1 MTPKLTKPRKPYVRA
16 RAAEPSTWAGLTGI
30 LAAILP
36 VMPPQYQAVAS
47 AVAAVAGAVA
57 VFKADPPKE

>member
-1 MTPKLTKPRKPYVRA
+1 MTAKPRKYMRA
-16 RAAEPSTWAGLTGI
+16 RAAEPSSWAGLGGI
-30 LAAILP
+30 LAAMLP
-36 VMPPQYQAVAS
+36 ALPPQYQAVAS

>member
-1 MTPKLTKPRKPYVRA
+1 MTTKPARTRKPYVHA

-30 LAAILP
+30 LAAMLP
-36 VMPPQYQAVAS
+36 ALPPQYQAVAS